1 MRIGKNKKSCF
12 HGQNEINGT
21 QLRPEQTF
29 IRIYFFPSS
38 VRMAYEQVPLLLI
51 MKYITIIKM

>member
-38 VRMAYEQVPLLLI
+38 VRIAHEQMPH
-51 MKYITIIKM
+51 YW

>member
-1 MRIGKNKKSCF
+1 MRIGKNKKSCL

-21 QLRPEQTF
+21 QWRPEQTF

-38 VRMAYEQVPLLLI
+38 VRIAHKQVPLLLI
-51 MKYITIIKM
+51 MKYIAIIKM